1 MLNQQTPPREQ
12 TVQPI
17 QQQNLQHASA
27 RLRTP
32 DNRLRQ
38 HAANQL
44 VPEHLVHNVQ
54 ADQSAIPQVVPEHLV
69 RNIQPNFKNYQGGN
83 LNYQYKPSS
92 PYVQYQQTGSPQ
104 PQFAPQ
110 FNQFE
115 LM

>member
-1 MLNQQTPPREQ
+1 MLQINWFLSTWFI
-12 TVQPI
+12 TS
-17 QQQNLQHASA
+17 L
-27 RLRTP
+27 
-32 DNRLRQ
+32 
-38 HAANQL
+38 
-44 VPEHLVHNVQ
+44 
-54 ADQSAIPQVVPEHLV
+54 ADQSAIPHVVPEHLV